1 VSNVD
6 LQVPAIKFI
15 LRKGG
20 FIGKMWLL
28 LSSCLSV
35 MLAVWTPVGPPG
47 GPVYSGGISNTSPA
61 VIYFAPYT
69 SPVRLI
75 KSNDE
80 GVNWTYTSGMVPGYV
95 YDLLVPPADPEL
107 VYALAGSVIYKST
120 DGGSTWATLAIPSYN
135 YLRQMCFNPLNPNVI
150 YAVGYNYSQSPY
162 RMVVVRTT
170 DAGATWSTFV
180 CSNDSLNSYYGY
192 SITIDPVDTGT
203 VYAGGYRG
211 SGATVIYRSTDRG
224 ETWEELPFGVTGY
237 YPYAIVVN
245 PADPNII
252 IAAPYSGG
260 IYRSTD
266 RGQTWTRTAAIY
278 SVYRLA
284 YSRNN
289 PAVIYATTTS
299 TIYRSDD
306 TGRSWVNIGTGVI
319 GKPYF
324 CLFPSFS
331 QDGAVYLG
339 TTAGLFYSADYGN
352 NWEDLTGDF
361 PFNKVKVITL
371 ANDEG
376 TVYVECLDNGIY
388 KSTDNGNT
396 WTRCSDFLACGNICA
411 IGVNPNDPLDLWALE
426 GSG

>member
-1 VSNVD
+1 M
-6 LQVPAIKFI
+6 
-15 LRKGG
+15 
-20 FIGKMWLL
+20 GKMWLL
-28 LSSCLSV
+28 LSGCLSV
-35 MLAVWTPVGPPG
+35 TLAVWTAAGPPG
-47 GPVYSGGISNTSPA
+47 GPVYSGDISNTNPA
-61 VIYFAPYT
+61 VVYFAPYT

-75 KSNDE
+75 KSTD
-80 GVNWTYTSGMVPGYV
+80 GGATWGYTSGTLYGYV
-95 YDLLVPPADPEL
+95 SNLLVHPTNPNL
-107 VYALAGSVIYKST
+107 VYALTGSTIYKST
-120 DGGSTWATLAIPSYN
+120 DGGSSWTRLSTPSYN
-135 YLRQMCFNPLNPNVI
+135 SLRQMAFNPLNPDVI
-150 YAVGYNYSQSPY
+150 YAVGYNYFSSPY
-162 RMVVVRTT
+162 KLTVVRTT
-170 DAGATWSTFV
+170 DGGATWSEFI

-211 SGATVIYRSTDRG
+211 AGVTVIYRSTDRG

-237 YPYAIVVN
+237 YPYAIAVN
-245 PADPNII
+245 PANPNVI

-284 YSRNN
+284 YARNN

-306 TGRSWVNIGTGVI
+306 TGRSWVNIGTGIV
-319 GKPYF
+319 GKPYY
-324 CLFPSFS
+324 CLFTSFS
-331 QDGAVYLG
+331 QDGGVYLG
-339 TTAGLFYSADYGN
+339 TTAGLFYSADYGST
-352 NWEDLTGDF
+352 WQDLTGNF
-361 PFNKVKVITL
+361 SFNKVKVITL

-396 WTRCSDFLACGNICA
+396 WARCSDFLACGNICA
-411 IGVNPNDPLDLWALE
+411 IGVNPDDPLDVWALE